1 MEQVLGF
8 IISPLGLQIIVF
20 VFLIL
25 NVLSGYRRGFVQKIL
40 SLSSIVL
47 SIISASIF
55 TPTLSTALKE
65 NTVLSDRITE
75 SFLNGFTRG
84 LNLDNMQSGN
94 TDYGIFGKMT
104 GLDKILDPE
113 NITNSLRTYISE
125 NITNTI
131 LVIISA
137 VLIFVLTLVIL
148 KVVSHFFEYLNDI
161 PFLGK
166 INKILGGVLGFFIA
180 IFIIWIVFAIFR
192 VFEGLNILTE
202 ISNSIKSSVVL
213 YYIYENN
220 LIFNFFSGLFLG
232 KA

>member
-1 MEQVLGF
+1 MEEILSF
-8 IISPLGLQIIVF
+8 IVSPIGLQIIVLAF
-20 VFLIL
+20 IVLHI
-25 NVLSGYRRGFVQKIL
+25 LSGYRRGFIQKIL

-55 TPTLSTALKE
+55 TPSLSVTLKE
-65 NTVLSDRITE
+65 NTVLGDRITE
-75 SFLNGFTRG
+75 SLLNGFSRG

-94 TDYGIFGKMT
+94 TDYGILGKMT
-104 GLDKILDPE
+104 GLDKMLDPE
-113 NITNSLRTYISE
+113 NIINSLRSYISE
-125 NITNTI
+125 NITSTI
-131 LVIISA
+131 ITIISA
-137 VLIFVLTLVIL
+137 VLIFVLTLVLL

-192 VFEGLNILTE
+192 VFDGLNILTE
-202 ISNSIKSSVVL
+202 ISNSIKSSPIL

-220 LIFNFFSGLFLG
+220 LIFNFFSGIFLG

>member
-8 IISPLGLQIIVF
+8 IISPLGLQLIVF
-20 VFLIL
+20 LFLIL
-25 NVLSGYRRGFVQKIL
+25 NILSGYRRGFVQKIL

-65 NTVLSDRITE
+65 NTTLGDRITE

-94 TDYGIFGKMT
+94 ADYGILGKMT

-113 NITNSLRTYISE
+113 NITNSLRSYISE

-137 VLIFVLTLVIL
+137 VIVFVLTLIIL
-148 KVVSHFFEYLNDI
+148 KIVSHFFEYLNDI

-192 VFEGLNILTE
+192 VFEGLSILTE
-202 ISNSIKSSVVL
+202 ISNSIKSSPIL

>member
-8 IISPLGLQIIVF
+8 IISPLGLQLIVF
-20 VFLIL
+20 LFLIL
-25 NVLSGYRRGFVQKIL
+25 NILSGYRRGFVQKIL

-65 NTVLSDRITE
+65 NTTLGDRITE

-94 TDYGIFGKMT
+94 ADYGILGKMT

-113 NITNSLRTYISE
+113 NITNSLRSYISE

-137 VLIFVLTLVIL
+137 VIIFVLTLIIL
-148 KVVSHFFEYLNDI
+148 KIVSHFFEYLNDI

-180 IFIIWIVFAIFR
+180 IFITWIVFAIFR
-192 VFEGLNILTE
+192 VFEGLSILTE
-202 ISNSIKSSVVL
+202 ISNSIKSSPIL